1 MWGFLAFSLHF
12 FYTWNSSLFSD
23 LFSFVLLV
31 FYLAPKFHWFCE
43 HSKAEQVSSYLAES
57 LNKWPGWN
65 LFKQMCDI
73 HFMSFTFQTF
83 LGILTVVWE
92 VKKNFVSVLGGK
104 SFYPRHGK
112 GFKRGVACLPYFLNA
127 VKIMQQWSRFYK
139 EPEACFSS
147 KLMYSSMFDFQKA
160 TPFPPLLSSGV

>member
-83 LGILTVVWE
+83 LGILTVGWE

-104 SFYPRHGK
+104 SFYLRHGK
-112 GFKRGVACLPYFLNA
+112 GFKRGVACLPYFLECFQDYVA
-127 VKIMQQWSRFYK
+127 VK
-139 EPEACFSS
+139 
-147 KLMYSSMFDFQKA
+147 
-160 TPFPPLLSSGV
+160 

>member
-12 FYTWNSSLFSD
+12 LYMWNSSLFSD

-31 FYLAPKFHWFCE
+31 FYLATKFHWFCE

-92 VKKNFVSVLGGK
+92 VKKNFVLLLGGK
-104 SFYPRHGK
+104 SFYLTYGK
-112 GFKRGVACLPYFLNA
+112 GFKRDAAYLHFFYYV
-127 VKIMQQWSRFYK
+127 VMIMWQWSEVSEVIFRR
-139 EPEACFSS
+139 
-147 KLMYSSMFDFQKA
+147 LH
-160 TPFPPLLSSGV
+160 PPLTPSPLLLSGDWYRG